1 MLAKHGGWVWV
12 QSYATTVRN
21 NRSSRPHCVVSVN
34 YVLTNTECKE
44 LQLSENQIQA
54 AKPVSQFVLCQD
66 NYKLRT
72 KAVKQRA
79 KLRSAPYT
87 QQVTRLLQ
95 PALSKHYR
103 LPHSVP
109 SSQLPQQMIGSLD
122 CKRPGGWNTE
132 NSTASNIHTELRRT
146 ADRRCLDDCFSGM
159 NQPTIRSLKDEP
171 NDRYRLLHST
181 RTGFFLHH

>member
-12 QSYATTVRN
+12 QSYATIVRN

-44 LQLSENQIQA
+44 LQLSEDQIQA

-79 KLRSAPYT
+79 KHRSAPYT
-87 QQVTRLLQ
+87 QEVTSLLQ

-103 LPHSVP
+103 LPHSVR

-132 NSTASNIHTELRRT
+132 NSTASNIHTGRQISSVK
-146 ADRRCLDDCFSGM
+146 CQYSM
-159 NQPTIRSLKDEP
+159 QYSIYNIHIP
-171 NDRYRLLHST
+171 NYNH
-181 RTGFFLHH
+181 GCVVMFLNLVNIQH